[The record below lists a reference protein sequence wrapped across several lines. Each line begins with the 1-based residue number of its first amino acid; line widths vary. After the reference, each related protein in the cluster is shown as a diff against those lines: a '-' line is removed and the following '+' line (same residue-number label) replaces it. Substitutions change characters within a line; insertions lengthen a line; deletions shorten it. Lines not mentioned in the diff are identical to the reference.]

1 MHALNNILHESNTED
16 FSKSDFLEK
25 LNRDKLNFVYL
36 GNQDYHVAWDL
47 QRKINELNKL
57 SKL

>member
-1 MHALNNILHESNTED
+1 MYALNNILHESNTED

-36 GNQDYHVAWDL
+36 GKQDYHVAWDL
-47 QRKINELNKL
+47 QRKINELNK
-57 SKL
+57 